1 MIQFKTK
8 TNTLFCFWDW
18 IFGTLYVPKQYEKLD
33 LGLPSEEGKQ
43 FNSVLNF
50 YWQPFKAVFHQRR
63 NQ

>member
-1 MIQFKTK
+1 
-8 TNTLFCFWDW
+8 
-18 IFGTLYVPKQYEKLD
+18 VPKQYEKLD

-50 YWQPFKAVFHQRR
+50 YWQPFKAVFYQQR